1 MEKVALIKATSYEQN
16 EVTTAIEKAVNLLGG
31 IDKFVQK
38 GQTVAL
44 KVNLLMKAT
53 PEKCMTT
60 HPAVVEAVAKLV
72 LKAGGKPFIVDSAGG
87 PFTEGYINSIYNA
100 SGMTLASQNSG
111 APLNQDY
118 TYYEVENPNAK
129 VGFKFPIV
137 SAIDKADVIFNL
149 TKLKTHSFTGYTNAI
164 KNMFGIIPGLAKVEM
179 HGKYRDLDA
188 FIDFLYD
195 IWTYLN
201 GKVKLNITDAIW
213 GMEGFGPSNG
223 TPKQMNAILA
233 SENPLALDYIATQLM
248 TLIPETTPII
258 RKGIEHGLLE
268 QNPEIEVLGEDLTQ
282 MIVKDFKT
290 CEPNN
295 YKPYANYVP
304 QFLQGTV
311 HRVMTKRPVIPKA
324 KCKGCGKCHD
334 HCPAKA
340 ITMHPHK
347 NKRFAK
353 IDYNKC
359 IRCYCCQ
366 ELCPFGAV
374 KIKSGIIYKI
384 LHIKKN
390 KNRTTN
396 PHSHHNQGKSETPH

>member
-1 MEKVALIKATSYEQN
+1 MEKLEVSLIKATSYEKE
-16 EVTTAIEKAVNLLGG
+16 EVFTAVEQSINHLGG
-31 IDKFVQK
+31 INKFIKK

-60 HPAVVEAVAKLV
+60 HPSVVEAVAKIV
-72 LKAGGKPFIVDSAGG
+72 QSAGGKPFIVDSAGG
-87 PFTEGYINSIYNA
+87 PFTEGYINAIYNA
-100 SGMTLASQNSG
+100 SGMAEASKNTNT
-111 APLNQDY
+111 PLNQDY
-118 TYYEVENPNAK
+118 TSYEVENPKAK
-129 VGFKFPIV
+129 VGLKFPIV
-137 SAIDKADVIFNL
+137 SAIDKADVIINL

-179 HGKYRDLDA
+179 HGKYRDLDT
-188 FIDFLYD
+188 FINFLYD
-195 IWTYLN
+195 IWEYLDK
-201 GKVKLNITDAIW
+201 KVVLNITDAIW

-233 SENPLALDYIATQLM
+233 STNPLALDYVATQIM
-248 TLIPETTPII
+248 TLIPENTPII
-258 RKGIEHGLLE
+258 RKGIERGLIAE
-268 QNPEIEVLGEDLTQ
+268 NPEITILGEKLES

-311 HRVMTKRPVIPKA
+311 HRLMTKRPLIKKQ
-324 KCKGCGKCHD
+324 KCKGCGKCFE

-340 ITMHPHK
+340 IEMIPKTK
-347 NKRFAK
+347 NKGKYAK

-366 ELCPFGAV
+366 ELCPFGVV
-374 KIKSGIIYKI
+374 KVKSGIIYKLI
-384 LHIKKN
+384 HL
-390 KNRTTN
+390 KNRKRK
-396 PHSHHNQGKSETPH
+396 Q